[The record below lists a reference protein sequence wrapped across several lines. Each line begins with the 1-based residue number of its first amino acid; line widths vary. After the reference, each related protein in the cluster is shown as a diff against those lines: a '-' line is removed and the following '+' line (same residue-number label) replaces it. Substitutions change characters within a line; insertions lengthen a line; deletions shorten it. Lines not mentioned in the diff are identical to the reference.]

1 MANSFV
7 CDGGNNKAKVT
18 ELKYRPGMEG
28 GLVYIP
34 PPKYLALEAG
44 GGQEFLEET
53 SFLRS
58 GGKVMPP
65 PPSPFLID
73 PVLQSIQDRVESIES
88 QMVQSNNQ
96 WQQANQNFKF
106 YIIFSLVLL
115 TLFLI
120 SRLFA

>member
-1 MANSFV
+1 MLDSSEFIRSIGGFVNPFGDFEPFPVGEQQIMANSFAS
-7 CDGGNNKAKVT
+7 DGCNNKAKVT

-44 GGQEFLEET
+44 GGQEFLDET

-58 GGKVMPP
+58 GGEVMPQ

-73 PVLQSIQDRVESIES
+73 PMLQQIQDRIESIES
-88 QMVQSNNQ
+88 QLVQ
-96 WQQANQNFKF
+96 
-106 YIIFSLVLL
+106 
-115 TLFLI
+115 
-120 SRLFA
+120 